1 MDRVLHID
9 KRPLSKTA
17 VYILSPCL
25 LFSLIVESTVD
36 PVRFAQIIA
45 YSLVTTVVM
54 ILIALGTGGLL
65 RWPSRKVDG
74 LVLSTAFVNSGNLGL
89 SVILFAYG
97 EPGLALA
104 SAFFVVSSV
113 ASHTLGAFF
122 AARGN
127 GNARQAAASVLR
139 LPGIYAFLLAMLLR
153 VFDVGVPAMIMEP
166 VTLVGRAAVP
176 LLLLMLGLQLSQ
188 TQVGKHYRDVGVGV
202 FLRLVVGALVAVGL
216 APLMGLEGLARNVG
230 IVDASTPT
238 AVTSSLMAI
247 EFGAD
252 PEYVTSVIFFSTL
265 FASITLTVLL
275 ALL

>member
-1 MDRVLHID
+1 
-9 KRPLSKTA
+9 
-17 VYILSPCL
+17 
-25 LFSLIVESTVD
+25 
-36 PVRFAQIIA
+36 
-45 YSLVTTVVM
+45 
-54 ILIALGTGGLL
+54 
-65 RWPSRKVDG
+65 
-74 LVLSTAFVNSGNLGL
+74 
-89 SVILFAYG
+89 
-97 EPGLALA
+97 
-104 SAFFVVSSV
+104 
-113 ASHTLGAFF
+113 
-122 AARGN
+122 
-127 GNARQAAASVLR
+127 
-139 LPGIYAFLLAMLLR
+139 MLLR
-153 VFDVGVPAMIMEP
+153 VFDVGVPTMIMEP

-216 APLMGLEGLARNVG
+216 APLMGLDGLARSVG
-230 IVDASTPT
+230 IVEASTPT

>member
-25 LFSLIVESTVD
+25 LFSLIVGSTVD
-36 PVRFAQIIA
+36 PVRFAQMIA
-45 YSLVTTVVM
+45 FSLVTIVAM
-54 ILIALGTGGLL
+54 IAISLLVGRLL
-65 RWPSRKVDG
+65 RWPSRQIDG

-89 SVILFAYG
+89 SVVLFAYG
-97 EPGLALA
+97 EEGLALA

-122 AARGN
+122 AARGS
-127 GNARQAAASVLR
+127 GNARQAAAKVLR
-139 LPGIYAFLLAMLLR
+139 LPGIYAFLLAFLLR
-153 VFDVGVPAMIMEP
+153 VLGVPVPDMIMEP

-176 LLLLMLGLQLSQ
+176 ILLLMLGLQLSQ
-188 TQVGKHYRDVGVGV
+188 TQVGRQYRDVAVGV
-202 FLRLVVGALVAVGL
+202 FLRLVVGAVTAVGL

-230 IVDASTPT
+230 IVEASTPT

-265 FASITLTVLL
+265 FSSLTLTVLL
-275 ALL
+275 ALV